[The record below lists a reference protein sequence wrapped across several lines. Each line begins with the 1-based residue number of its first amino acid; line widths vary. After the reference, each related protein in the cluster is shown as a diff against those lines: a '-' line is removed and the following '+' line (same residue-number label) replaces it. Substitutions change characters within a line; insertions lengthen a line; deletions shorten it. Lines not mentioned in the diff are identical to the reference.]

1 MSEECQND
9 SNCCTEVKRTIV
21 SVGVVAIVLL
31 LVALFVMFLPVV
43 REWRASAARAAHRAE
58 VAAVHGAA
66 GDAAFAAGL
75 YEDASMDYVLASGV
89 DSSDVS
95 LTARLARARTA
106 GIAMN
111 PNLIDS
117 VNLLDTRN
125 DMMIVASLFPED
137 VTNVQ
142 VVKALIKF
150 REGMANE
157 AVTILEDAGK
167 ADPDSVA
174 VHMAKAVLWQ
184 KVPERESSVAA
195 EFDAVLAA
203 RPDDARIQGL
213 AGDYFLNV
221 GQVEKGIGLLRN
233 ASGRIRNL
241 GWLKALTTFS
251 LQSGDAENAIK
262 DAQIAL
268 AMSPR
273 DVEVLSLYGQAL
285 INSRKLDEAVRVL
298 QQANSIRE
306 SRDTLLQLGVAL
318 NGMKD
323 YGRALGVLAKVVQ
336 SGQDPIS
343 LFEYANALA
352 GTNNAP
358 EAMKIYNVILGIP
371 DGAGT
376 ESENKTILSIKDN
389 IKQRMAAM
397 APSAP
402 AAK

>member
-1 MSEECQND
+1 MSEECRND
-9 SNCCTEVKRTIV
+9 SDRCAQVKRTV
-21 SVGVVAIVLL
+21 VAVGVVAIVSMM
-31 LVALFVMFLPVV
+31 VAMFVMFLPVV
-43 REWRASAARAAHRAE
+43 RGWRDSAVRNERRAE
-58 VAAVHGAA
+58 VAAVHAAA

-75 YEDASMDYVLASGV
+75 YEDAAMDYVLASSI

-95 LTARLARARTA
+95 ITGRLARARTA

-111 PNLIDS
+111 PSLIDS

-125 DMMIVASLFPED
+125 DVTMVASLFPED
-137 VTNVQ
+137 ATNVQ

-157 AVTILEDAGK
+157 AVTILDDAGK

-174 VHMAKAVLWQ
+174 VHMAKAVLWL

-213 AGDYFLNV
+213 AGEYFMNV
-221 GQVEKGIGLLRN
+221 GQVEKGIGLLRS
-233 ASGRIRNL
+233 ASSKIRNL
-241 GWLKALTTFS
+241 GWLKTLTTFA
-251 LQSGDAENAIK
+251 LQSGETETASK
-262 DAQIAL
+262 DASVAL

-273 DVEVLSLYGQAL
+273 DVEVLSLYAQTL
-285 INSRKLDEAVRVL
+285 INAGEFNQAVKVL
-298 QQANSIRE
+298 QQAISIRE
-306 SRDTLLQLGVAL
+306 TRDALLQLGVAL
-318 NGMKD
+318 NGLKD
-323 YGRALGVLAKVVQ
+323 YGRALGVLGKVIQ
-336 SGQDPIS
+336 TGQDPIS

-352 GTNNAP
+352 GSNNTA
-358 EAMKIYNVILGIP
+358 EATKIYNVILGLP

-376 ESENKTILSIKDN
+376 QSENKTVMAIKEN
-389 IKQRMAAM
+389 IRSRMAAM

-402 AAK
+402 TAK